1 MPLPPFNA
9 AAVTEPSF
17 TFSASSLQ
25 DYTDCPRRFQLRY
38 LHQVVWP
45 AAETEPIRETETR
58 QREALVFH
66 RLVQQHLLGLP
77 ADTLAPMANSP
88 DLARWWHNYAA
99 CGLNF
104 EGSQLCT
111 ESKLALHVG
120 PHRLVAKYDLLA
132 LKGKRAVIY
141 DWKTHAR
148 RPRNEYLAS
157 RWQTRVYRGML
168 VRAGS
173 ELNTGKPFEPENIS
187 MVYWFA
193 DFPTEPAEFAYDAQ
207 QFKRDWSAIESYL
220 GEISRA
226 QEFPL
231 TEDRKQ
237 CRFCVYRSLCDR
249 GERAGPLQE
258 ADDQSSDI
266 SPFDLDFEQVGEMEF

>member
-1 MPLPPFNA
+1 M
-9 AAVTEPSF
+9 TEPPF

-25 DYTDCPRRFQLRY
+25 DYADCARRFQLRY
-38 LHQVVWP
+38 LLQVVWP
-45 AAETEPIRETETR
+45 AAETEPIREAETR

-88 DLARWWHNYAA
+88 DLARWWHNYADS
-99 CGLNF
+99 GLKF
-104 EGSQLCT
+104 GGSQLRT
-111 ESKLALHVG
+111 ESKLALLVG

-132 LKGKRAVIY
+132 VQGKRAVIY

-157 RWQTRVYRGML
+157 RWQTRVYRAML
-168 VRAGS
+168 VKAGS
-173 ELNTGKPFEPENIS
+173 ELNAGKPFQPENIS

-207 QFKRDWSAIESYL
+207 QFKRDWSAIESSIV
-220 GEISRA
+220 EISRV
-226 QEFPL
+226 EKFPL

-249 GERAGPLQE
+249 GERAGPWQE
-258 ADDQSSDI
+258 ADDQTADSP
-266 SPFDLDFEQVGEMEF
+266 PFDLDFEQVGETEF